1 MVIDLKYHLTTII
14 AIFLALGIG
23 ILVGSAMIGDD
34 GIVREQQKLI
44 VQIEDDLQILRN
56 QNNLF
61 KNKVTALEGMLA
73 EQEQFIDLLFQ
84 DAIAGQ
90 LTGLHGLMV
99 RDLKKTDDEN
109 RELLKILRLAGMEVT
124 EFTSLPEDWMGNL
137 DNVTGISGGVEDYG
151 MEQIGNWDL
160 CLLMTQSLP
169 PGLEDVFPKEQIYRP
184 ISKQLATKKGIYELI
199 TSLRKMNSQMGLMNE
214 EQEVWNDLSP
224 NTSVQ

>member
-23 ILVGSAMIGDD
+23 ILVGSTMIGDD

-61 KNKVTALEGMLA
+61 KNKVTVLEGMLI
-73 EQEQFIDLLFQ
+73 EQDQFIDLLFQ

-99 RDLKKTDDEN
+99 PDPTKPDNEN
-109 RELLKILRLAGMEVT
+109 GDLLKILRLAGMEVT
-124 EFTSLPEDWMGNL
+124 EFTTPSGDWMGNL
-137 DNVTGISGGVEDYG
+137 KDGIEYGNGGGDYEK
-151 MEQIGNWDL
+151 MERRKWDL

-169 PGLEDVFPKEQIYRP
+169 SELEELFPEEQIYRP
-184 ISKQLATKKGIYELI
+184 ISKQLVTKKGLYELI
-199 TSLRKMNSQMGLMNE
+199 TSLRKMNGYMLPLE
-214 EQEVWNDLSP
+214 EQQEV
-224 NTSVQ
+224 